1 MAGDLIR
8 VEVKGLEQLRN
19 KISSDK
25 IAKKALRSSLRDA
38 AKVAKANL
46 LARARPISKRLA
58 RAKVSIGR
66 DLTSA
71 KVKPTAAWAR
81 TAEKGR
87 RPGARMPPPGVLK
100 GGFAAA
106 RRVSQRGLPAH
117 PFVAPAARDSAADIV
132 KILAEAGKAI
142 EADWKR

>member
-1 MAGDLIR
+1 MPSDLIR
-8 VEVKGLEQLRN
+8 VEVKGLEQLRA
-19 KISSDK
+19 KIASDK
-25 IAKKALRSSLRDA
+25 LAKKALRSSLREA

-46 LARARPISKRLA
+46 LARARPISRKLA

-106 RRVSQRGLPAH
+106 RAVSRRGQKPR

-142 EADWKR
+142 EAEWGR

>member
-1 MAGDLIR
+1 MPSDLIR
-8 VEVKGLEQLRN
+8 VEVKGLEQLRA

-25 IAKKALRSSLRDA
+25 LAKKALRSSLREA

-46 LARARPISKRLA
+46 LAKARPISRKLA
-58 RAKVSIGR
+58 RAKISIGR

-71 KVKPTAAWAR
+71 KVIPTAAWAR

-106 RRVSQRGLPAH
+106 RAVSRRGQKPR
-117 PFVAPAARDSAADIV
+117 PFVAPAARDSAGDVV
-132 KILAEAGKAI
+132 KILAEAGAAI
-142 EADWKR
+142 EKEWGR